1 MPWLAYA
8 GCVLVSA
15 ASVANAVAALVA
27 DGAGSSASARARS
40 TALGLDVLSSRRWPV
55 HGDRAPG
62 RPRATGAALFIW
74 VWLVAAI
81 LNGAVG
87 VFRAGIPLINEIGAF
102 IPIFG
107 IPAVIAWYLAY
118 RYGH

>member
-1 MPWLAYA
+1 MHIVMVA
-8 GCVLVSA
+8 GA
-15 ASVANAVAALVA
+15 GLVA
-27 DGAGSSASARARS
+27 LAVFYFGATLMGQ
-40 TALGLDVLSSRRWPV
+40 
-55 HGDRAPG
+55 
-62 RPRATGAALFIW
+62 PRATGAAVFIW

-87 VFRAGIPLINEIGAF
+87 VLRAGIPLINEIGAF

-107 IPAVIAWYLAY
+107 IPAAVAWYLAY